1 MTFPQF
7 AYKNITRNLRAY
19 LAFYLSSSFAVMIF
33 FMFAMFIFHPA
44 LETGYMNN
52 IAKKGMVFA
61 EWVIFVF
68 SILFVLYSVSA
79 FLKTRKREFGILT
92 IQGASPKQL
101 RLLITLENVFIGLA
115 SIVTGII
122 GGTVLAKLFFTAG
135 SYIVEMEPLELY
147 FPLKAL
153 GITIG
158 VFLPLFVLISQFTLF
173 IIHSEEV
180 VSLLKGSVKPKREP
194 KPSIP
199 FSILGMLFLG
209 GGFGLALF
217 AGIDIGSAVIITVC
231 TVIGTYLFYSQ
242 LSVWV
247 LKLLKRNKKFYRK
260 GTNLLWISDLM
271 YRVKDNAR
279 LFFIVSIVSAVA
291 FTATGTLATYKSMFT
306 TEDSLYEM
314 EFLSYSSNK
323 DENEQLTY
331 IQQQFEQKNID
342 YEQSK
347 FKVIETGQG
356 SSNYP
361 VLVLSYKDGIKI
373 LPELKTSKL
382 EEGKG
387 VYFGQT
393 EREGYTVLQDN
404 TTDLQLNNQQM
415 SIKLQSIE
423 QPLLSLHDVLVV
435 DENTF
440 NLLKQ
445 GNELVTFYAFQFA
458 NSKENLDISQ
468 TIHDHIV
475 GETYNPD
482 ARYSSKAIEY
492 YQTVQLP
499 SLSLFIGLFIG
510 IIFFLAAGS
519 FLYFRLFTDLYE
531 ERKKYKSLAKIGL
544 SEKEMVKNANIQMA
558 ILFFLPF
565 LLAIVETGFALQVLQ
580 REGGFSNV
588 FQSGVITILGFLGL
602 QLLYFIVI
610 RSSYIK
616 NLKEYVYR

>member
-1 MTFPQF
+1 
-7 AYKNITRNLRAY
+7 
-19 LAFYLSSSFAVMIF
+19 
-33 FMFAMFIFHPA
+33 
-44 LETGYMNN
+44 
-52 IAKKGMVFA
+52 
-61 EWVIFVF
+61 
-68 SILFVLYSVSA
+68 
-79 FLKTRKREFGILT
+79 
-92 IQGASPKQL
+92 
-101 RLLITLENVFIGLA
+101 
-115 SIVTGII
+115 
-122 GGTVLAKLFFTAG
+122 
-135 SYIVEMEPLELY
+135 
-147 FPLKAL
+147 
-153 GITIG
+153 
-158 VFLPLFVLISQFTLF
+158 
-173 IIHSEEV
+173 
-180 VSLLKGSVKPKREP
+180 
-194 KPSIP
+194 
-199 FSILGMLFLG
+199 
-209 GGFGLALF
+209 
-217 AGIDIGSAVIITVC
+217 
-231 TVIGTYLFYSQ
+231 
-242 LSVWV
+242 
-247 LKLLKRNKKFYRK
+247 
-260 GTNLLWISDLM
+260 
-271 YRVKDNAR
+271 
-279 LFFIVSIVSAVA
+279 
-291 FTATGTLATYKSMFT
+291 
-306 TEDSLYEM
+306 
-314 EFLSYSSNK
+314 
-323 DENEQLTY
+323 
-331 IQQQFEQKNID
+331 
-342 YEQSK
+342 
-347 FKVIETGQG
+347 
-356 SSNYP
+356 
-361 VLVLSYKDGIKI
+361 
-373 LPELKTSKL
+373 
-382 EEGKG
+382 
-387 VYFGQT
+387 
-393 EREGYTVLQDN
+393 
-404 TTDLQLNNQQM
+404 M

-458 NSKENLDISQ
+458 DSKENLDISQ
-468 TIHDHIV
+468 KIQDHIV